1 MLAGAVAGALML
13 ETSIALPLRY
23 AAMIALNAGASYAE
37 VARRQQR
44 RSESV
49 SRVESTHE

>member
-13 ETSIALPLRY
+13 ETSIALRLGC
-23 AAMIALNAGASYAE
+23 AAMIALIAGASYAE

-49 SRVESTHE
+49 RRIESTHE